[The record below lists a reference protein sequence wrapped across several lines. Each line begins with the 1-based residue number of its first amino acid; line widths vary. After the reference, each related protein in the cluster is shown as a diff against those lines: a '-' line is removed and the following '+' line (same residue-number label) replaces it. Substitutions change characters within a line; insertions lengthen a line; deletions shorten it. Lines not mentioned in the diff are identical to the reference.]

1 MAAGAAFLAGSG
13 VARLELV
20 QLVAVAAL
28 YRRGIHAAA
37 PPSCRAEKTA
47 VAGAAKHPAA
57 YPLLQTVTLCLFG
70 AYQLGKA
77 GAAHTE
83 SAPYLFATVQLLV
96 LGTLCLLGWCYVC
109 LGLWCVPFACFARPE
124 LPAWKVP
131 LAAMRAM
138 HGGRKELLALLGW
151 YGLQMLP
158 VVTIPWVLPQAVLSV
173 TVFCNLRVQMTAE
186 RTADGAYRS
195 LPRYA
200 PSDN

>member
-37 PPSCRAEKTA
+37 PPSCRAEKQLWLALQNTLLRTL
-47 VAGAAKHPAA
+47 
-57 YPLLQTVTLCLFG
+57 LLQTVTLCLFG

-83 SAPYLFATVQLLV
+83 SAPYLFAAVQLLV

-109 LGLWCVPFACFARPE
+109 LGLWCVPFVCFARPE

-158 VVTIPWVLPQAVLSV
+158 VVTIPG
-173 TVFCNLRVQMTAE
+173 CCLR
-186 RTADGAYRS
+186 RCCR
-195 LPRYA
+195 
-200 PSDN
+200 